1 MECLPL
7 PVESLREECFTFLQ
21 ATLTDDSLWHST
33 PGRADSGRNT
43 FGKARDE
50 SLVLICG
57 GGAEWV
63 RFELSLP
70 FPLQPQTYA
79 WLNRHGFKMLNT
91 SRLRHAA

>member
-21 ATLTDDSLWHST
+21 ATLTDDSLWHAQHT
-33 PGRADSGRNT
+33 GESGRNT

-63 RFELSLP
+63 RFELSLLQP
-70 FPLQPQTYA
+70 PLQPQTYA
-79 WLNRHGFKMLNT
+79 WPDEHGFKMLDT

>member
-1 MECLPL
+1 MECLSL

-43 FGKARDE
+43 FGTARDE

-63 RFELSLP
+63 RFEP
-70 FPLQPQTYA
+70 FPSAAPQTYA
-79 WLNRHGFKMLNT
+79 WPPMNMALKC
-91 SRLRHAA
+91 